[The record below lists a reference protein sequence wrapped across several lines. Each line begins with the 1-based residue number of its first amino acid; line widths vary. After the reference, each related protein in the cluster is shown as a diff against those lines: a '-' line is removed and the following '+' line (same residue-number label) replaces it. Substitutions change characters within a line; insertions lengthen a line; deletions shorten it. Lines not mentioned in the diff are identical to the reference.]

1 MNFEQLLKF
10 GVDQGASAVHLQ
22 AESSPQLRIGG
33 KIRNVEG
40 SPLKADELRV
50 FLESIA
56 PKRALA
62 DLEKCPAIGSVF
74 ATTIGSA
81 GRFRGTVYRFAGG
94 LGLVLKVIPPTI
106 RTVEELNLP
115 PAVKQVAA
123 ASRGLILVVGPA
135 SSGKTTTLAA
145 LVDLVN
151 ASTYQKITTVESP
164 VEYLFTN
171 KKSLITQTEVRLHSA
186 SFDQGLELALLQ
198 DVDVGVLGDLCDAA
212 TARRALAAAESGKK
226 VMAAMMGLDAI
237 QALGRLIGMIGPV
250 DRETAVAQLAAALE
264 GVIALRLANTKDG
277 KILPAV
283 EILRGGVNTTRS
295 VLENRLKDLSFL
307 MEGRQGGMQTLDQ
320 HLIELYQAGA
330 ISGTETMRLASNPE
344 NVAVELR
351 TKSQASARTRHDPEG
366 DLV

>member
-40 SPLKADELRV
+40 PALKADELRA
-50 FLESIA
+50 FLGSIA
-56 PKRALA
+56 PKLAVA
-62 DLEKCPAIGSVF
+62 DLEKCPAVGSVF
-74 ATTIGSA
+74 STTIGSA
-81 GRFRGTVYRFAGG
+81 GRFRGTMYSHTGG
-94 LGLVLKVIPPTI
+94 PGLVLKVIPPTI

-115 PAVKQVAA
+115 AGVKQVAA

-135 SSGKTTTLAA
+135 GSGKTTTLAA
-145 LVDLVN
+145 LVDLMN
-151 ASTYQKITTVESP
+151 ATTYQKITTVETP

-171 KKSLITQTEVRLHSA
+171 KKSLITQTEVGLHSA
-186 SFDQGLELALLQ
+186 SFDQGLELALQQ
-198 DVDVGVLGDLCDAA
+198 DVDVVVLGDLNAVS
-212 TARRALAAAESGKK
+212 ARRALAAAESGKK
-226 VMAAMMGLDAI
+226 VLAAMMGLDAI
-237 QALGRLIGMIGPV
+237 QALGRLIAMIPPA
-250 DRETAVAQLAAALE
+250 DRETAVGQLAAALE

-283 EILRGGVNTTRS
+283 EVLRGGVNTSRS
-295 VLENRLKDLSFL
+295 VAENRLKDLGFL

-320 HLIELYQAGA
+320 HLVELYQAGA

-351 TKSQASARTRHDPEG
+351 TKRQAPAHTRHDAEG